1 MLLHPEVVNMARRKY
16 TGRSEEAVSTVVS
29 AILLLALVVALITS
43 INVRYV
49 PQWTEDAEHLHMRTV
64 TNDMAHLKSGVDLM
78 LTVSATGSN
87 SFSAGIPITM
97 GGGEVPFFSS
107 LSSSSTLMLNSRTV
121 NMYMITELG
130 GVNQNTGDL
139 MKDMG
144 SVDFLSNNNQYANQR
159 FSYEC
164 GGLVLGQ
171 DNRSIMKMVPHIS
184 VTKSLNDTIDV
195 TFDAVKLG
203 GLQRTM
209 SSNSMEE
216 VYVASRNSVSVYNGG
231 LVVDEITLLVESDNS
246 MAWQDYLNKL
256 MQASNLDADKYSIN
270 SNSTAVVLHI
280 SGDEGAD
287 IRPMLNVHTFNVSLN
302 VL

>member
-78 LTVSATGSN
+78 LTASATGSN

-203 GLQRTM
+203 GLQRTVLAQGQQAGQLRLTYRKLPAQLFVKHFI
-209 SSNSMEE
+209 SLHEPSQIPHYPSN
-216 VYVASRNSVSVYNGG
+216 RILNGF
-231 LVVDEITLLVESDNS
+231 VHEF
-246 MAWQDYLNKL
+246 
-256 MQASNLDADKYSIN
+256 
-270 SNSTAVVLHI
+270 VLELI
-280 SGDEGAD
+280 VGP
-287 IRPMLNVHTFNVSLN
+287 RVQ
-302 VL
+302 

>member
-1 MLLHPEVVNMARRKY
+1 MARKKY

-78 LTVSATGSN
+78 LTASATGSN

-107 LSSSSTLMLNSRTV
+107 LSSSSTLLLNSRTV
-121 NMYMITELG
+121 NMYVITELS
-130 GVNQNTGDL
+130 GVNQNTEDL

-216 VYVASRNSVSVYNGG
+216 VYVASRNSISVYNGG
-231 LVVDEITLLVESDNS
+231 LVVDEITLLVESENS
-246 MAWQDYLNKL
+246 MAWKDYLNKL
-256 MQASNLDADKYSIN
+256 MQASNLDADQYSII